1 MQWRSVKV
9 KGWHLRSGGERSVTD
24 LVFKLQ
30 IKNGEKKNKEK
41 KIKKKKKERKRKREP
56 SLSH

>member
-1 MQWRSVKV
+1 VKV